1 VAATDRVVDGAGDF
15 ARRVLAIAGL
25 AAMSLGLRFVY
36 DGVAGTRRFDT
47 WPDVLLYYV
56 APFGIGGLLLS
67 SGRLN
72 PLTRMRLLV
81 CITSITVSCYA
92 VEMFLS
98 LVVGN
103 DRRRPIMTVLRDST
117 HKKEDA
123 AELTRKFGQ
132 AIDIRSPSE
141 VLADLKAAGA
151 DVVPIVTPANDLFVT
166 QQNGAIK
173 SAISIDGRE
182 VIPLGGVSNKT
193 TLLCNE
199 NGPWVWYRSDRHGFN
214 NPDDVWGARPLD
226 IAAVGDSFTH
236 GYCVPPGTSFMDL
249 IRQTDHATLNL
260 GIAGNGP
267 LLMFATLKEYLA
279 PFEPKI
285 VLWFYFEGNDL
296 EDLRGE
302 LRSGLLRQ
310 YLTEG
315 FEQHDLARQE
325 SVDAAISGEL
335 PHLAETERRR
345 FDNRRRNA
353 GRGQLVAFAKLSALR
368 ERLSPIGDT
377 DPASVALEGDV
388 ETNMKVFQKI
398 LSLAK
403 TRVSRWN
410 GRLYFVYLPDWP
422 RFANSRSVGVEKRDE
437 VLRVVRELGLDLI
450 DIVPSFAASTDPM
463 SLFPFRGPG
472 HYTERGH
479 RLVAQEVLRGLE
491 GAIGSDRHAPGD

>member
-1 VAATDRVVDGAGDF
+1 MAATDRVVDGAGDF

-25 AAMSLGLRFVY
+25 GAMAIGLRFLY
-36 DGVAGTRRFDT
+36 HGVMGTRRFGT
-47 WPDVLLYYV
+47 WRDYLLYYV
-56 APFGIGGLLLS
+56 VPFGIGGLLLGS
-67 SGRLN
+67 RRFK

-81 CITSITVSCYA
+81 CITSIAVSCYA

-103 DRRRPIMTVLRDST
+103 DRRRPVMNVLRDSR

-141 VLADLKAAGA
+141 VLADLKAAGEE
-151 DVVPIVTPANDLFVT
+151 VVPFVSAMNDLFVT
-166 QQNGAIK
+166 QQSGTIK

-199 NGPWVWYRSDRHGFN
+199 NGPWVSYRSDRHGFN
-214 NPDDVWGARPLD
+214 NPDEVWRSRPLD

-249 IRQTDHATLNL
+249 IREHDRATLNL
-260 GIAGNGP
+260 GMAGNGP
-267 LLMFATLKEYLA
+267 LLMLATLKEYL
-279 PFEPKI
+279 PQFEPKI

-296 EDLRGE
+296 EDLQTER
-302 LRSGLLRQ
+302 RSGLLRQ

-335 PHLAETERRR
+335 PQLAETERRR

-353 GRGQLVAFAKLSALR
+353 GRGQLVAFAKLSSLR
-368 ERLSPIGDT
+368 ERLSSLAAT
-377 DPASVALEGDV
+377 DPSFVALETNV
-388 ETNMKVFQKI
+388 ETDMKAFQNI

-450 DIVPSFAASTDPM
+450 DIVPPFAASTDPM